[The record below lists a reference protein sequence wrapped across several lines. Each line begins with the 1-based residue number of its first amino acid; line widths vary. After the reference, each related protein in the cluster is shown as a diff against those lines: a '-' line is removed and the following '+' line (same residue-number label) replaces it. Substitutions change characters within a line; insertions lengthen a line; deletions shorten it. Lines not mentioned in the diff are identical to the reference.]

1 MKSDYFGKTLVQIV
15 ANLAIL
21 EYCRKMATFD
31 KILLYIYEL
40 WLFWINVAF
49 WAFWLFFRI
58 HKTILRLFRE
68 EDTRCKWHN

>member
-31 KILLYIYEL
+31 KIIVLKVIIR
-40 WLFWINVAF
+40 FVHAI
-49 WAFWLFFRI
+49 
-58 HKTILRLFRE
+58 
-68 EDTRCKWHN
+68 

>member
-31 KILLYIYEL
+31 KIIVLVLYL
-40 WLFWINVAF
+40 
-49 WAFWLFFRI
+49 
-58 HKTILRLFRE
+58 
-68 EDTRCKWHN
+68 

>member
-31 KILLYIYEL
+31 KIIVLVLYL
-40 WLFWINVAF
+40 WIVA
-49 WAFWLFFRI
+49 
-58 HKTILRLFRE
+58 ILDKCCILGILAIFSH
-68 EDTRCKWHN
+68 T

>member
-31 KILLYIYEL
+31 KILLFTMYTFMNCGY
-40 WLFWINVAF
+40 FG
-49 WAFWLFFRI
+49 
-58 HKTILRLFRE
+58 
-68 EDTRCKWHN
+68 

>member
-31 KILLYIYEL
+31 
-40 WLFWINVAF
+40 
-49 WAFWLFFRI
+49 
-58 HKTILRLFRE
+58 
-68 EDTRCKWHN
+68 